1 MALEEYIRK
10 RDFSKTSEPR
20 PGRLKVREK
29 KLSYLSRSMTPRV
42 FITTSGWNWTVS
54 C

>member
-20 PGRLKVREK
+20 PLSTQKEDPYKTKAYMRAAAKVRLVGK
-29 KLSYLSRSMTPRV
+29 RR
-42 FITTSGWNWTVS
+42 
-54 C
+54 